1 MGNLIVGFGSAASD
15 ETGGGGAGTANAG
28 GSGDKLE
35 QIERDVLIAPSAIA
49 WATGRGSMEI
59 PLKWMLSKAESAGR
73 FLLCRGNAEADP
85 AHQQIGGNLLRGQL
99 YEVDWERKRTGP
111 KHEAAGLKSDVAKK

>member
-1 MGNLIVGFGSAASD
+1 LGNLIVGFGSAASD

-49 WATGRGSMEI
+49 W
-59 PLKWMLSKAESAGR
+59 
-73 FLLCRGNAEADP
+73 GNGEGV
-85 AHQQIGGNLLRGQL
+85 HGNTS
-99 YEVDWERKRTGP
+99 EVDAIKGREWRQVLVMSR
-111 KHEAAGLKSDVAKK
+111 